1 MILKYIKN
9 GQIKVIES
17 VTNILLSHDNS
28 KFIIF
33 TDDTPESSINI
44 KDFISCYEE
53 DK

>member
-9 GQIKVIES
+9 GQIKVIEN
-17 VTNILLSHDNS
+17 VTNILLSYDNS
-28 KFIIF
+28 RFIIF